1 VGCGTGTLAVLLGE
15 AGYRVS
21 GIDVAPG
28 MVERAR
34 AKALAAGVDGDFK
47 VADAM
52 TPPWR
57 GRAFDAVLARHVIWA
72 LADAGLGLGRWIE
85 LLKPD
90 GRLVLIEG
98 RWWTGEGLTSQE
110 TLRLVRAHSRDAVI
124 TPLDDPIYWGG
135 LVTDERYLLVS
146 PPVSR
151 P

>member
-1 VGCGTGTLAVLLGE
+1 
-15 AGYRVS
+15 
-21 GIDVAPG
+21 
-28 MVERAR
+28 VERAR
-34 AKALAAGVDGDFK
+34 AKALAAGVDGDLD

-57 GRAFDAVLARHVIWA
+57 GRAFDVVLARHVIWA
-72 LADAGLGLGRWIE
+72 LADAGLGRWIE

-110 TLRLVRAHSRDAVI
+110 TLRLVRAHNRDAVI

-135 LVTDERYLLVS
+135 PVTDERYLLVS
-146 PPVSR
+146 PPVSS